1 MPAYSAS
8 APGKVILFGEH
19 AVVYGQPALA
29 VPVADVTAKVRI
41 QPAPDLPRGEVL
53 LTAPAVGLRDASLN
67 SLPENDP
74 LAKAVRLTLEAVGA
88 HMPAARI
95 WISSTIPVAAGL
107 GSGAA
112 VSVAL
117 VRAVSGFLGK
127 PLPPQTISA
136 IAYEVEKIHHGTP
149 SGIDNTVITYAQ
161 PVYFVRGEPIR
172 TFSIAKPFT
181 LVIADSGVPA
191 PTAEAVADVRRAY
204 QAEPERYGALF
215 AAIGRVVE
223 RARAAIVGG
232 AVEDLGALMDENQ
245 RLLEQIGVSCPTLER
260 LIAAAKQAGAL
271 GAKLSG
277 GGRGGNLI
285 ALVPP
290 QNPTLAGAIAEAL
303 RAAGAVRTI
312 VSVVK

>member
-1 MPAYSAS
+1 MPAFSAS

-29 VPVADVTAKVRI
+29 VPVADVAAKVRI
-41 QPAPDLPRGEVL
+41 QPAPDLPRGDVRI
-53 LTAPAVGLRDASLN
+53 TALAVGLHNAPLS
-67 SLPENDP
+67 SLPDEDP
-74 LAKAVRLTLEAVGA
+74 LAKAVRLTVETVKA
-88 HMPAARI
+88 HLPAARI

-117 VRAVSGFLGK
+117 ARAVSGFLGK
-127 PLPPQTISA
+127 ALPPQTVSA

-172 TFSIAKPFT
+172 TFRIAKPFT

-191 PTAEAVADVRRAY
+191 PTAEAVGDVRRAY
-204 QAEPERYGALF
+204 QAEPERYRALF
-215 AAIGRVVE
+215 TAVGRVVE
-223 RARAAIVGG
+223 SARAAIVGG

-277 GGRGGNLI
+277 GGRGGNII

-290 QNPTLAGAIAEAL
+290 QEPALAETISEAL